1 MGEEILW
8 GSDWKPGLMPSAGLY
23 RGLWDGCL
31 AAAGPFCRPCN
42 GAGLL
47 APGVD
52 FMAGVLPLEAWLGK
66 NGGRRRGGSCCGSV
80 GVVTAGGDFLGVRG
94 VVVGVFVAPD
104 PSGKGTYKDLSLEM
118 IRKTWRIGI
127 LTPSAAISGCMVDL
141 ATGILRDG
149 QLSGLRVIRQTDVTR
164 TSPDRSVPGAK
175 YIYSA
180 VKWTRGAFKRPGIAC
195 GVRYARRC

>member
-1 MGEEILW
+1 MGEKILW
-8 GSDWKPGLMPSAGLY
+8 GRDWKPGLMPSAGLC

-104 PSGKGTYKDLSLEM
+104 PSGKGAYQDLSLEM
-118 IRKTWRIGI
+118 IRKTRRIGR
-127 LTPSAAISGCMVDL
+127 LTPSAGHQWLHGGSRNRYPAGRSTFRF
-141 ATGILRDG
+141 ARD
-149 QLSGLRVIRQTDVTR
+149 S
-164 TSPDRSVPGAK
+164 SN
-175 YIYSA
+175 
-180 VKWTRGAFKRPGIAC
+180 
-195 GVRYARRC
+195 

>member
-1 MGEEILW
+1 MPGAVGRLFSGGGTVLPALQW
-8 GSDWKPGLMPSAGLY
+8 GRPPGPRRGLY
-23 RGLWDGCL
+23 GGSASVGGL
-31 AAAGPFCRPCN
+31 
-42 GAGLL
+42 
-47 APGVD
+47 
-52 FMAGVLPLEAWLGK
+52 AWQERRAQKGRLMLRIGRCCHC
-66 NGGRRRGGSCCGSV
+66 GGRL
-80 GVVTAGGDFLGVRG
+80 LGVRG

-118 IRKTWRIGI
+118 IRKTWRIGR

-180 VKWTRGAFKRPGIAC
+180 VKWTRGAFKRPEIAC

>member
-8 GSDWKPGLMPSAGLY
+8 GSDWFTGLMPSAGLC

-47 APGVD
+47 APDVD

-80 GVVTAGGDFLGVRG
+80 GVVTAEGDFLGVRG
-94 VVVGVFVAPD
+94 VVVGVFVAAKL
-104 PSGKGTYKDLSLEM
+104 GE
-118 IRKTWRIGI
+118 
-127 LTPSAAISGCMVDL
+127 SAD
-141 ATGILRDG
+141 
-149 QLSGLRVIRQTDVTR
+149 
-164 TSPDRSVPGAK
+164 
-175 YIYSA
+175 
-180 VKWTRGAFKRPGIAC
+180 
-195 GVRYARRC
+195 